1 MAQPRCRASGGSS
14 TGGEVA
20 RGNLSNCVGRQ
31 QSWRELWT
39 ILQLNAGAGVD
50 VGLAGGELALVDM
63 DRWRKAARL

>member
-1 MAQPRCRASGGSS
+1 MAQPRRRASGGSS
-14 TGGEVA
+14 TGWEVA
-20 RGNLSNCVGRQ
+20 RGNLSSVGRQ

-39 ILQLNAGAGVD
+39 ILQLDAGAGVD